1 MANSVTTPLQGGS
14 SDHEN
19 NVLGLLTPAQLTAK
33 YPGLTLKTAT
43 KSFAFP
49 FKGHTVHFAKGIPV
63 MCAPDLLAALIAASA
78 AVI

>member
-1 MANSVTTPLQGGS
+1 MPNSVTTPLQGGS
-14 SDHEN
+14 THHDSQ
-19 NVLGLLTPAQLTAK
+19 VLGQLTPAQLTAK

-49 FKGHTVHFAKGIPV
+49 FKGHTVHFSKGIPV
-63 MCAPDLLAALIAASA
+63 MCAPDLLAALISASA